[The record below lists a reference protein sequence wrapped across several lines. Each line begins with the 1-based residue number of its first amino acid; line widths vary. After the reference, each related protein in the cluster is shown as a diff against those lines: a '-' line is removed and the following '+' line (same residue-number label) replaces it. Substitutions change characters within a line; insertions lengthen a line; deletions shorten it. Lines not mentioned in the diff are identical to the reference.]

1 MNLILRI
8 LCFLIMLGIGYLIF
22 SWNRKN
28 SKKKAWYGLAIIFVL
43 GGVGALM
50 DTPESRQQEA
60 AAESSSIKAS
70 EKAEESSREAELESE
85 ASAASKESE
94 SKQKSSSKKQSDD
107 TNTLN
112 ELQTAVNFINNQND
126 AVKASVGQN
135 NKSIVLTVND
145 SVAEVAK
152 NAAND
157 QTNQDNWI
165 KFTGEVNKLTQSMLT
180 SRYNV
185 KVPFIIQAQ
194 DGTKLMESK
203 HGYTVYD
210 IIDTE

>member
-8 LCFLIMLGIGYLIF
+8 LCFVVMLGIAYLIF
-22 SWNRKN
+22 SWNHKN

-43 GGVGALM
+43 GGIGALM

-85 ASAASKESE
+85 ASAASKES
-94 SKQKSSSKKQSDD
+94 KQKSSSKKQSDD

-112 ELQTAVNFINNQND
+112 ELQTAVNFINNQNN

-165 KFTGEVNKLTQSMLT
+165 KFTGEINKLTQRMLT
-180 SRYNV
+180 GRYNV

-210 IIDTE
+210 IMDTE

>member
-1 MNLILRI
+1 MGDVISKI
-8 LCFLIMLGIGYLIF
+8 IAVVAFLLFAYVSFKWNKKHKQNIWLYLFSAICLLG
-22 SWNRKN
+22 
-28 SKKKAWYGLAIIFVL
+28 AFV
-43 GGVGALM
+43 M
-50 DTPESRQQEA
+50 PFTQTEEPETEA
-60 AAESSSIKAS
+60 TSSSSSSSS
-70 EKAEESSREAELESE
+70 ESELESE
-85 ASAASKESE
+85 ASAASE
-94 SKQKSSSKKQSDD
+94 SKQKSSSEKRSDD

-112 ELQTAVNFINNQND
+112 ELQTAVNFINNQNN

-152 NAAND
+152 NAANN
-157 QTNQDNWI
+157 QSNQDNWI
-165 KFTGEVNKLTQSMLT
+165 KFTGEINKLTESMLT
-180 SRYNV
+180 GKYNV

-210 IIDTE
+210 IMDTE

>member
-8 LCFLIMLGIGYLIF
+8 LCFVVMLGIAYLIF

-43 GGVGALM
+43 GGIGALM

-60 AAESSSIKAS
+60 TAERSSIKAS
-70 EKAEESSREAELESE
+70 EKAEESTHEAELESE
-85 ASAASKESE
+85 ASKESK

-135 NKSIVLTVND
+135 NQSIVLTVND

-165 KFTGEVNKLTQSMLT
+165 KFTGEINKLTQKMLT
-180 SRYNV
+180 GRYNV

-210 IIDTE
+210 IMDTE

>member
-1 MNLILRI
+1 MGDVISKI
-8 LCFLIMLGIGYLIF
+8 IAVVVFLLFAYVSFKWNKKHKQNIWLYLFSAICLLG
-22 SWNRKN
+22 
-28 SKKKAWYGLAIIFVL
+28 AFV
-43 GGVGALM
+43 M
-50 DTPESRQQEA
+50 PFTQTEEPETEA
-60 AAESSSIKAS
+60 TSSS
-70 EKAEESSREAELESE
+70 SSSSSEAELESE
-85 ASAASKESE
+85 ASAASE

-112 ELQTAVNFINNQND
+112 ELQTAVNFINNQNN

-135 NKSIVLTVND
+135 NKSIILTVND

-152 NAAND
+152 NAANN

-165 KFTGEVNKLTQSMLT
+165 KFTGEINKLTESMLT
-180 SRYNV
+180 GRYNV

-210 IIDTE
+210 IVDTE

>member
-8 LCFLIMLGIGYLIF
+8 LCFVIMLTLGYLIF
-22 SWNRKN
+22 SWNHKN

-60 AAESSSIKAS
+60 AAERSSIKAS

-85 ASAASKESE
+85 ASAASKESESE

-126 AVKASVGQN
+126 AVKASV
-135 NKSIVLTVND
+135 
-145 SVAEVAK
+145 
-152 NAAND
+152 
-157 QTNQDNWI
+157 
-165 KFTGEVNKLTQSMLT
+165 FTFLLS
-180 SRYNV
+180 
-185 KVPFIIQAQ
+185 
-194 DGTKLMESK
+194 
-203 HGYTVYD
+203 
-210 IIDTE
+210 

>member
-8 LCFLIMLGIGYLIF
+8 LCFVIMLAVAYLIS

-43 GGVGALM
+43 GGVGAMM

-70 EKAEESSREAELESE
+70 EKAEDSSREAELESE
-85 ASAASKESE
+85 ASAASE

-112 ELQTAVNFINNQND
+112 ELQTAVNFINNQNND
-126 AVKASVGQN
+126 VKAAVGQN
-135 NKSIVLTVND
+135 NKSIILTVND

-165 KFTGEVNKLTQSMLT
+165 KFTGEINKLTESMLT
-180 SRYNV
+180 GRYNV

-210 IIDTE
+210 IIDSE

>member
-8 LCFLIMLGIGYLIF
+8 LCFAIMLGIAYLIF

-60 AAESSSIKAS
+60 AAERSSIKAS
-70 EKAEESSREAELESE
+70 EKAEESSRESDLESE
-85 ASAASKESE
+85 ASAASE

-107 TNTLN
+107 TNTRN
-112 ELQTAVNFINNQND
+112 ELDTAVNFINNEND
-126 AVKASVGQN
+126 AVKAAVGQN

-165 KFTGEVNKLTQSMLT
+165 KFTGEINKLTERMLT
-180 SRYNV
+180 GRYNV
-185 KVPFIIQAQ
+185 KVPFIIQAP
-194 DGTKLMESK
+194 DGTKLIESK

-210 IIDTE
+210 IMDTE

>member
-8 LCFLIMLGIGYLIF
+8 LCFVVMLGIAYLIF

-43 GGVGALM
+43 GGIGALM

-60 AAESSSIKAS
+60 TAERSSIKAS
-70 EKAEESSREAELESE
+70 EKAEESTHEAELESE
-85 ASAASKESE
+85 ASKESK

-135 NKSIVLTVND
+135 NQSIVLTVND

-165 KFTGEVNKLTQSMLT
+165 KFTGEINKLTQKMLT
-180 SRYNV
+180 GRYNV

-210 IIDTE
+210 IMDTEWLT

>member
-1 MNLILRI
+1 MEDVIPKI
-8 LCFLIMLGIGYLIF
+8 IAIVVFLLFAYVSFKWNKKYKQNIWLYLFSAICLLG
-22 SWNRKN
+22 
-28 SKKKAWYGLAIIFVL
+28 AFV
-43 GGVGALM
+43 M
-50 DTPESRQQEA
+50 PFTQTEEPETEA
-60 AAESSSIKAS
+60 TSSS
-70 EKAEESSREAELESE
+70 SSSSSEAELESE
-85 ASAASKESE
+85 ASAASE

-165 KFTGEVNKLTQSMLT
+165 KFTGEINKLTERMLT
-180 SRYNV
+180 GRYNV
-185 KVPFIIQAQ
+185 KVPFIIQGP

-210 IIDTE
+210 IMDTE

>member
-8 LCFLIMLGIGYLIF
+8 LCFVIMLGIAYLIF

-43 GGVGALM
+43 GGIGALM
-50 DTPESRQQEA
+50 DTPEARQQEA

-85 ASAASKESE
+85 ASAASE

-107 TNTLN
+107 TNTRN
-112 ELQTAVNFINNQND
+112 ELDTAVNFINNQNN

-165 KFTGEVNKLTQSMLT
+165 KFTGEINKLTQSMLT
-180 SRYNV
+180 GKYNV
-185 KVPFIIQAQ
+185 KVPFIIQSQ

-210 IIDTE
+210 IMDTE

>member
-1 MNLILRI
+1 MGDVISKI
-8 LCFLIMLGIGYLIF
+8 IAVVVFLLFAYVSFKWNKKHKQNIWLYLFSAICLLG
-22 SWNRKN
+22 
-28 SKKKAWYGLAIIFVL
+28 AFV
-43 GGVGALM
+43 M
-50 DTPESRQQEA
+50 PFTQTEEPETEA
-60 AAESSSIKAS
+60 TSSS
-70 EKAEESSREAELESE
+70 SSSSSEAELESE
-85 ASAASKESE
+85 ASAASE

-107 TNTLN
+107 TNTRN
-112 ELQTAVNFINNQND
+112 ELDTAVNFINNQND
-126 AVKASVGQN
+126 AVKAAVGQN

-157 QTNQDNWI
+157 QSNQDNWI
-165 KFTGEVNKLTQSMLT
+165 KFTGEINKLTESMLT

-210 IIDTE
+210 IMDTE

>member
-8 LCFLIMLGIGYLIF
+8 LCFVIMLGIAYLIF

-43 GGVGALM
+43 GGIGALM
-50 DTPESRQQEA
+50 DTPEFRQQEA

-70 EKAEESSREAELESE
+70 EKAEDSSREAELESE
-85 ASAASKESE
+85 ASAASE
-94 SKQKSSSKKQSDD
+94 SKQKSSSKKRSDD

-112 ELQTAVNFINNQND
+112 ELQTAVNFINNQNN

-135 NKSIVLTVND
+135 NKSIILTVND

-152 NAAND
+152 NAANN

-165 KFTGEVNKLTQSMLT
+165 KFTGEINKLTESMLT
-180 SRYNV
+180 GRYNV
-185 KVPFIIQAQ
+185 KVPFIVQAQ

-210 IIDTE
+210 IMDTE

>member
-1 MNLILRI
+1 MGDVISKI
-8 LCFLIMLGIGYLIF
+8 IAVVVFLLFAYVSFKWNKKHKQNIWLYLFSAICLLG
-22 SWNRKN
+22 
-28 SKKKAWYGLAIIFVL
+28 AFV
-43 GGVGALM
+43 M
-50 DTPESRQQEA
+50 PFTQTEEPETEA
-60 AAESSSIKAS
+60 TSSS
-70 EKAEESSREAELESE
+70 SSSSSEAELESE
-85 ASAASKESE
+85 ASAASE

-107 TNTLN
+107 TNTRN
-112 ELQTAVNFINNQND
+112 ELDTAVNFINNQND
-126 AVKASVGQN
+126 AVKAAVGQN
-135 NKSIVLTVND
+135 NKSIILTVND

-165 KFTGEVNKLTQSMLT
+165 KFTGEINKLTESMLT
-180 SRYNV
+180 GRYNV

-210 IIDTE
+210 IIDSE

>member
-8 LCFLIMLGIGYLIF
+8 LCFVIMLGIGHLIF

-85 ASAASKESE
+85 ASAASKES
-94 SKQKSSSKKQSDD
+94 KQKSSSKKQSDD
-107 TNTLN
+107 TNTRN
-112 ELQTAVNFINNQND
+112 ELDTAVNFINNQND
-126 AVKASVGQN
+126 AVKASIGQN
-135 NKSIVLTVND
+135 NKSIILTVND

-165 KFTGEVNKLTQSMLT
+165 KFTGEINKLTESMLT

-185 KVPFIIQAQ
+185 KVPFIIQAP

-210 IIDTE
+210 IMDTE

>member
-8 LCFLIMLGIGYLIF
+8 LCFVIMLGIAYLIF

-43 GGVGALM
+43 GGIGALM
-50 DTPESRQQEA
+50 DTPEARQQEA

-85 ASAASKESE
+85 ASAASE

-107 TNTLN
+107 TNTRN
-112 ELQTAVNFINNQND
+112 ELDTAVNFINNQNN

-165 KFTGEVNKLTQSMLT
+165 KFTGEINKLTQSMLT
-180 SRYNV
+180 GRYNV
-185 KVPFIIQAQ
+185 KVPFIIQAS

-210 IIDTE
+210 IMDTE

>member
-1 MNLILRI
+1 MGNVISKI
-8 LCFLIMLGIGYLIF
+8 IAVVVFLLFAYVSFKWNKKHKQNIWLYLFSAICLLG
-22 SWNRKN
+22 
-28 SKKKAWYGLAIIFVL
+28 AFV
-43 GGVGALM
+43 M
-50 DTPESRQQEA
+50 PFTQTEEPETEA
-60 AAESSSIKAS
+60 TSSSSSSSS
-70 EKAEESSREAELESE
+70 EAKVESE
-85 ASAASKESE
+85 ASAASE

-112 ELQTAVNFINNQND
+112 ELQTAVNFINNQNN

-135 NKSIVLTVND
+135 NKSIILTVND

-165 KFTGEVNKLTQSMLT
+165 KFTGEINNLTERMLT
-180 SRYNV
+180 GRYNV
-185 KVPFIIQAQ
+185 KVPFIIQAP

-210 IIDTE
+210 VMDSE

>member
-8 LCFLIMLGIGYLIF
+8 LCFVIMLGIAYLIF

-70 EKAEESSREAELESE
+70 EKAEESSREADLESE
-85 ASAASKESE
+85 ASAASE

-126 AVKASVGQN
+126 AVKAEVGQN
-135 NKSIVLTVND
+135 NKSIILTVND

-165 KFTGEVNKLTQSMLT
+165 KFTGEINKLTESMLT
-180 SRYNV
+180 GRYNV

-210 IIDTE
+210 IMDTE

>member
-1 MNLILRI
+1 MGDVISKI
-8 LCFLIMLGIGYLIF
+8 IAVVVFLLFAYVSFKWNKKHKQNIWLYLFSAICLLG
-22 SWNRKN
+22 
-28 SKKKAWYGLAIIFVL
+28 AFVMPFAQT
-43 GGVGALM
+43 VE
-50 DTPESRQQEA
+50 PETEA
-60 AAESSSIKAS
+60 TSSSSSSSS
-70 EKAEESSREAELESE
+70 ETELESE
-85 ASAASKESE
+85 ASAESESE

-126 AVKASVGQN
+126 AVKASVGQD

-165 KFTGEVNKLTQSMLT
+165 KFTGEINKLTQKMLT
-180 SRYNV
+180 GRYNV

-210 IIDTE
+210 IMDTE

>member
-1 MNLILRI
+1 MEDVIPKI
-8 LCFLIMLGIGYLIF
+8 IAIVVFLLFAYVSFKWNKKHKQNVWLYLFSAICLLG
-22 SWNRKN
+22 
-28 SKKKAWYGLAIIFVL
+28 AFV
-43 GGVGALM
+43 M
-50 DTPESRQQEA
+50 PFTQTEEPETEA
-60 AAESSSIKAS
+60 TSSSSSSSS
-70 EKAEESSREAELESE
+70 EADLKSE
-85 ASAASKESE
+85 ASAASE

-126 AVKASVGQN
+126 AVKAAVNQN

-152 NAAND
+152 NAANN

-165 KFTGEVNKLTQSMLT
+165 KFTGEINKLTESMLT
-180 SRYNV
+180 GKYNV
-185 KVPFIIQAQ
+185 KVPFIIQAP

-210 IIDTE
+210 IMDTE

>member
-1 MNLILRI
+1 MGDVISKI
-8 LCFLIMLGIGYLIF
+8 IAIVVFLLFAYVSFKWNKKHKQNIWLYLFSAICLLGAF
-22 SWNRKN
+22 MMPF
-28 SKKKAWYGLAIIFVL
+28 AQ
-43 GGVGALM
+43 
-50 DTPESRQQEA
+50 TEEPETEA
-60 AAESSSIKAS
+60 TSSS
-70 EKAEESSREAELESE
+70 SSSSSEAELESE
-85 ASAASKESE
+85 ASATPEE

-165 KFTGEVNKLTQSMLT
+165 KFTGEINKLTQSMLT
-180 SRYNV
+180 GRYNV
-185 KVPFIIQAQ
+185 KVPFIIQGQ

-210 IIDTE
+210 IMDTE

>member
-1 MNLILRI
+1 MGDVISKI
-8 LCFLIMLGIGYLIF
+8 IAVVVFLLFAYASFKWNKKHKQNIWLYLFSAICLLG
-22 SWNRKN
+22 
-28 SKKKAWYGLAIIFVL
+28 AFVMPF
-43 GGVGALM
+43 AQ
-50 DTPESRQQEA
+50 TEEPETEA
-60 AAESSSIKAS
+60 TSSSSSSSS
-70 EKAEESSREAELESE
+70 EADLESE
-85 ASAASKESE
+85 ASAASE
-94 SKQKSSSKKQSDD
+94 SKQKSSSKKRSDD
-107 TNTLN
+107 TNTLS

-126 AVKASVGQN
+126 AVKASIGQN

-165 KFTGEVNKLTQSMLT
+165 KFTGEINKLTERMLT
-180 SRYNV
+180 GRYNV
-185 KVPFIIQAQ
+185 KVPFIIQAP

-210 IIDTE
+210 IIDSE

>member
-1 MNLILRI
+1 MGDVISKI
-8 LCFLIMLGIGYLIF
+8 IAVIVFLLFAYVSFKWNKKHKQNIWLYLFSAICLLGAF
-22 SWNRKN
+22 MMPF
-28 SKKKAWYGLAIIFVL
+28 AQ
-43 GGVGALM
+43 
-50 DTPESRQQEA
+50 TEEPETEA
-60 AAESSSIKAS
+60 TSSS
-70 EKAEESSREAELESE
+70 SSSSSEAELESE
-85 ASAASKESE
+85 ASAVSE

-157 QTNQDNWI
+157 QSNQDNWI
-165 KFTGEVNKLTQSMLT
+165 KFTGEINKLTESMLT
-180 SRYNV
+180 GRYNV
-185 KVPFIIQAQ
+185 KVPFIIQAP

-210 IIDTE
+210 IMDTE

>member
-1 MNLILRI
+1 
-8 LCFLIMLGIGYLIF
+8 MLGIAYLIF

-28 SKKKAWYGLAIIFVL
+28 SKKKAWYGLAVIFVL
-43 GGVGALM
+43 GGIGALM

-60 AAESSSIKAS
+60 AAENSSIKAS
-70 EKAEESSREAELESE
+70 EKAEESSRESELESE
-85 ASAASKESE
+85 ASAASD

-107 TNTLN
+107 TNTRN
-112 ELQTAVNFINNQND
+112 ELDTAVNFINNQNN

-152 NAAND
+152 NAATD

-165 KFTGEVNKLTQSMLT
+165 KFTGEINKLTESMLT
-180 SRYNV
+180 GKYNV
-185 KVPFIIQAQ
+185 KVPFIIQAP

-210 IIDTE
+210 IMDTE

>member
-1 MNLILRI
+1 MGDVISKI
-8 LCFLIMLGIGYLIF
+8 IAVVVFLLFAYVSFKWNKKHKQNRWLYLFSAICLLG
-22 SWNRKN
+22 
-28 SKKKAWYGLAIIFVL
+28 AFV
-43 GGVGALM
+43 M
-50 DTPESRQQEA
+50 PFTQTEEPETEA
-60 AAESSSIKAS
+60 ASSS
-70 EKAEESSREAELESE
+70 SSSSSEAELESE
-85 ASAASKESE
+85 ASAASD
-94 SKQKSSSKKQSDD
+94 SKQKSSSKKESDD
-107 TNTLN
+107 TNTRN
-112 ELQTAVNFINNQND
+112 ELDTAVNFINNQND
-126 AVKASVGQN
+126 AVKASIGQN

-165 KFTGEVNKLTQSMLT
+165 KFTGEINKLTESMLT
-180 SRYNV
+180 GKYNV
-185 KVPFIIQAQ
+185 KVPFIIQAP

>member
-1 MNLILRI
+1 MGDVISKI
-8 LCFLIMLGIGYLIF
+8 IAVVVFLLFAYVSFKWNKKHKQNIWLYLFSAICLLG
-22 SWNRKN
+22 
-28 SKKKAWYGLAIIFVL
+28 AFV
-43 GGVGALM
+43 M
-50 DTPESRQQEA
+50 PFTQTEEPETENASSSS
-60 AAESSSIKAS
+60 SSSI
-70 EKAEESSREAELESE
+70 EAELEYE
-85 ASAASKESE
+85 ASAASK
-94 SKQKSSSKKQSDD
+94 SKSAQKSSSKKQSDD

-145 SVAEVAK
+145 TVAEVAK

-165 KFTGEVNKLTQSMLT
+165 KFTGEINNLTERMLT
-180 SRYNV
+180 GRYNV
-185 KVPFIIQAQ
+185 KVPFIIQAP

-210 IIDTE
+210 IMDTE

>member
-8 LCFLIMLGIGYLIF
+8 LCFVIMLGIGYLIF

-70 EKAEESSREAELESE
+70 EKAEESSHEAELESE
-85 ASAASKESE
+85 ASAASE
-94 SKQKSSSKKQSDD
+94 SKQKSSSKKKSND

-145 SVAEVAK
+145 TVAEVAK

-165 KFTGEVNKLTQSMLT
+165 KFTGEVNKLTQKMLT
-180 SRYNV
+180 GKYNV

-210 IIDTE
+210 IMDTE

>member
-1 MNLILRI
+1 
-8 LCFLIMLGIGYLIF
+8 MLGIAYLIF

-43 GGVGALM
+43 GGIGALM

-70 EKAEESSREAELESE
+70 EKAEKSSREAELKSE
-85 ASAASKESE
+85 ASAASE

-112 ELQTAVNFINNQND
+112 ELQTAVNFINNQNN

-165 KFTGEVNKLTQSMLT
+165 KFTGEINKLTESMLT
-180 SRYNV
+180 GRYNV

-210 IIDTE
+210 IMDTE

>member
-1 MNLILRI
+1 MGDVISKI
-8 LCFLIMLGIGYLIF
+8 IAVVVFLLFAYVSFKWNKKHKQNIWLYLFSAICLLG
-22 SWNRKN
+22 
-28 SKKKAWYGLAIIFVL
+28 AFVMPF
-43 GGVGALM
+43 AQ
-50 DTPESRQQEA
+50 TEEPETETT
-60 AAESSSIKAS
+60 SSS
-70 EKAEESSREAELESE
+70 SSSSSEAELESE
-85 ASAASKESE
+85 ASAASE

-165 KFTGEVNKLTQSMLT
+165 KFTGEINKLTESMLT
-180 SRYNV
+180 GRYNV
-185 KVPFIIQAQ
+185 KVPFIIQAP

-210 IIDTE
+210 IMDTE

>member
-1 MNLILRI
+1 MGDVISKI
-8 LCFLIMLGIGYLIF
+8 IAVVVFLLFAYVSFKWNKKHKRNIWLYLFSAICLLG
-22 SWNRKN
+22 
-28 SKKKAWYGLAIIFVL
+28 AFV
-43 GGVGALM
+43 M
-50 DTPESRQQEA
+50 PFTQTEEPETETT
-60 AAESSSIKAS
+60 SSS
-70 EKAEESSREAELESE
+70 SSSSSEAELESE
-85 ASAASKESE
+85 ASTASAE

-152 NAAND
+152 NAGNN

-165 KFTGEVNKLTQSMLT
+165 KFTGEINKLTQKMLT
-180 SRYNV
+180 GRYNV

-210 IIDTE
+210 IMDTE

>member
-1 MNLILRI
+1 MGDVISKI
-8 LCFLIMLGIGYLIF
+8 IAVVVFLLFAYVSFKWNKKHKQNIWLYSFSAICLLG
-22 SWNRKN
+22 
-28 SKKKAWYGLAIIFVL
+28 AFVMPF
-43 GGVGALM
+43 AQ
-50 DTPESRQQEA
+50 TEEPETEA
-60 AAESSSIKAS
+60 TSSS
-70 EKAEESSREAELESE
+70 SSLSSEAELESE

-135 NKSIVLTVND
+135 NESIVLTVND

-165 KFTGEVNKLTQSMLT
+165 KFTGEINKLTQKMLT
-180 SRYNV
+180 GKYNV

-210 IIDTE
+210 IMDSE

>member
-1 MNLILRI
+1 MP
-8 LCFLIMLGIGYLIF
+8 F
-22 SWNRKN
+22 
-28 SKKKAWYGLAIIFVL
+28 
-43 GGVGALM
+43 
-50 DTPESRQQEA
+50 TQTEEPETEA
-60 AAESSSIKAS
+60 TSSS
-70 EKAEESSREAELESE
+70 SSSSSEAELESE
-85 ASAASKESE
+85 ASEASAASE
-94 SKQKSSSKKQSDD
+94 SKQKSSSKKRSDD

-145 SVAEVAK
+145 TVAEVAK

-165 KFTGEVNKLTQSMLT
+165 KFTGEINKLTERMLT
-180 SRYNV
+180 GRYNV
-185 KVPFIIQAQ
+185 KVPFIIQAP

-210 IIDTE
+210 IMDTE

>member
-8 LCFLIMLGIGYLIF
+8 LCFVIMLGIAYLIF

-28 SKKKAWYGLAIIFVL
+28 SKKKAWYGLAVIFVL
-43 GGVGALM
+43 GGIGALM

-60 AAESSSIKAS
+60 AAENSSIKAS
-70 EKAEESSREAELESE
+70 EKAEESSRESELESE
-85 ASAASKESE
+85 ASAASD

-107 TNTLN
+107 TNTRN
-112 ELQTAVNFINNQND
+112 ELDTAVNFINNQNN

-152 NAAND
+152 NAATD

-165 KFTGEVNKLTQSMLT
+165 KFTGEINKLTESMLT
-180 SRYNV
+180 GKYNV
-185 KVPFIIQAQ
+185 KVPFIIQAP

-210 IIDTE
+210 IMDTE

>member
-8 LCFLIMLGIGYLIF
+8 LCFVIMLGIAYLIF

-43 GGVGALM
+43 GGIGALM
-50 DTPESRQQEA
+50 DTPEARQQEA
-60 AAESSSIKAS
+60 AAERSSIKAS

-85 ASAASKESE
+85 ASAASE

-107 TNTLN
+107 ANTLN
-112 ELQTAVNFINNQND
+112 ELQTAVNFINNQNN
-126 AVKASVGQN
+126 AVKASIGQD

-157 QTNQDNWI
+157 QANQDNWI
-165 KFTGEVNKLTQSMLT
+165 KFTGEINKLTQKMLT
-180 SRYNV
+180 GKYNV

-210 IIDTE
+210 IMDTE

>member
-1 MNLILRI
+1 MGDVISKI
-8 LCFLIMLGIGYLIF
+8 IAVVVFLLFAYVSFKWNKKHKQNIWLYLFSAICLLG
-22 SWNRKN
+22 
-28 SKKKAWYGLAIIFVL
+28 AFV
-43 GGVGALM
+43 M
-50 DTPESRQQEA
+50 PFTQTKEPETEA
-60 AAESSSIKAS
+60 TSTSSS
-70 EKAEESSREAELESE
+70 SSSEAELESE
-85 ASAASKESE
+85 ASAESE

-107 TNTLN
+107 TNSLN

-135 NKSIVLTVND
+135 NKSIILTVND

-152 NAAND
+152 NAANN

-165 KFTGEVNKLTQSMLT
+165 KFTGEINKLTESMLT
-180 SRYNV
+180 GRYNV
-185 KVPFIIQAQ
+185 KVPFIIQAP

-210 IIDTE
+210 IMDTE